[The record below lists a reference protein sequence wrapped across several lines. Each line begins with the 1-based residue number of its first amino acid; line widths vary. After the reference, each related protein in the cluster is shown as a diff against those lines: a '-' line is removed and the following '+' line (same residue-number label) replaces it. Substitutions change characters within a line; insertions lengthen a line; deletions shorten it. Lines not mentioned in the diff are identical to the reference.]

1 MSCSS
6 LFAFFSGRVG
16 SRDVAERPFLSIM
29 LPSICIG
36 EETHQELLELL
47 KSSHALTISGL
58 SNETAKAMIVSH
70 VLQHFKRPGI
80 VVTENPER
88 CEGLLHWFQFFEQ
101 KPFAVSFSVEEP
113 TSENVASIVRLMR
126 GDGVAVLDR
135 ETWDTPLPSFDE
147 LRRNALTLKQAEN
160 IDFTAFFSQLIQLGY
175 EHSADAHLMP
185 GEYRRTG
192 DTLDLF
198 PIGESGQV
206 RILFSFDKVD
216 SIQRTDAETGEIEER
231 KALTVYP
238 LTWEETQALSAQ
250 IPSDSVLI
258 TDEQEDMEIESD
270 CDVITLTS
278 FPESE
283 AGHVHLRYL
292 SVLKF
297 YTLPDFINDVRDK
310 LNQQWTLIIVSKRVD
325 DLKGALSEENIG
337 YLDAPERRPGQITI
351 VPADED
357 ELLPHSLQ
365 NPDLKCALIT
375 DREIFSLR
383 REAKQ
388 RSVQRLSLDFIT
400 SLQMGDFV
408 VHMEHGIGRF
418 EGMTS
423 KVVDDVEREYLEI
436 TYAENDKLF
445 VPVDQADK
453 LSKFVHEEGEEPILT
468 RLGSAEW
475 KKITK
480 KVSEETEKI
489 AKELL
494 EIYAKRAK
502 AKGFQYPDD
511 TDVQQKFDDAFPYT
525 ETPGQ
530 IKAIEDIK
538 RDMESGHPMDR
549 LICGDVGFG
558 KTEVAMRAAFK
569 AVQGGKQVAFL
580 SPITILTDQHYQ
592 SLLKRTEG
600 FDVRIDMLSRF
611 RSPAEQQQTLKKLRE
626 GEVDIIVGTHRLLQ
640 DDIEF
645 SNLGLVII
653 DEEQRF
659 GVKQKEKLKS
669 MRSSVDILTMT
680 ATPIPRTLN
689 LGLHKLRD
697 ITTIT
702 TPPPGRL
709 PIITEVRKYSDA
721 LVREAIMK
729 EVDRG
734 GQVYVLHN
742 RVQTIDAFA
751 MKLRAL
757 VPKATF
763 VVTHGQLKPDLL
775 EERILD
781 FKQGKFHVL
790 VSSTI
795 IENGIDLPRANTLIV
810 NEAEKFG
817 LSQLYQLRGRV
828 GRGTVQAYSYFLY
841 HSQRL
846 KDDAKKRLRAIVEAS
861 ELGSGFQIAMRDL
874 EIRGAGEILGA
885 SQSGNMQTVG
895 VSHYLRLLKNAVEEL
910 KAGGRSE
917 DEDTGG
923 TIEIILP
930 FEALLPSYYIPDE
943 QEKINVYQK
952 LAGSEDEQVLA
963 EFEQDLREEYG
974 PLPPQTE
981 NLLSVIRLK
990 MVCRR
995 GGVLRV
1001 KMDNVSGGKRDAVL
1015 SLASRVT
1022 AAEIMQM
1029 LQKHPQWRISGA
1041 TLRISE
1047 SELEKEGGKE
1057 WVPTLT
1063 KQIALLQK
1071 KSSKKIPKAKEKTPA
1086 S

>member
-1 MSCSS
+1 
-6 LFAFFSGRVG
+6 
-16 SRDVAERPFLSIM
+16 M
-29 LPSICIG
+29 LPALCIG
-36 EETHQELLELL
+36 EETHDELRTLL
-47 KSSHALTISGL
+47 RSTGALTVSGL
-58 SNETAKAMIVSH
+58 SNETAKAMIISH
-70 VLQHFKRPGI
+70 LLRSQGKPAVL
-80 VVTENPER
+80 VTENDER
-88 CEGLLHWFQFFEQ
+88 SEGLLHWLRFFEQ
-101 KPFAVSFSVEEP
+101 PAFIVRFSPDEP
-113 TSENVASIVRLMR
+113 SSDDVASLVRLMR
-126 GDGVAVLDR
+126 GDGVAILERSV
-135 ETWDTPLPSFDE
+135 WDHPLPSFSE
-147 LRRNALTLKQAEN
+147 LKEN
-160 IDFTAFFSQLIQLGY
+160 MLVLIPSEEVHFTEFFSTLISIGY
-175 EHSADAHLMP
+175 EHSADLHLAA

-192 DTLDLF
+192 DTLDIY
-198 PIGESGQV
+198 PVGEKGPV
-206 RILFSFDKVD
+206 RVLFSFGNVERIERIDASTGEVEEIKKLEIPPLVWGKTEMLARQLPQH
-216 SIQRTDAETGEIEER
+216 SILISDEQDDFAAETGAAYI
-231 KALTVYP
+231 A
-238 LTWEETQALSAQ
+238 
-250 IPSDSVLI
+250 
-258 TDEQEDMEIESD
+258 
-270 CDVITLTS
+270 LTS

-283 AGHVHLRYL
+283 TGHVHLRYL

-310 LNQQWTLIIVSKRVD
+310 LQQGWTLILVSKRTD
-325 DLKGALSEENIG
+325 DLKGALTEEHISFV
-337 YLDAPERRPGQITI
+337 DAPERRTGCITI
-351 VPADED
+351 VPAEPDA
-357 ELLPHSLQ
+357 LLPHSLQ

-375 DREIFSLR
+375 DREIFSLK

-388 RSVQRLSLDFIT
+388 RSVQRLALDFIT
-400 SLQMGDFV
+400 SLQVGDFV

-423 KVVDDVEREYLEI
+423 KIVDAVEREYLEI

-453 LSKFVHEEGEEPILT
+453 LSKFVYEEGSEPTLT
-468 RLGSAEW
+468 RLGSLEW

-480 KVSEETEKI
+480 RVTEETQKT

-494 EIYAKRAK
+494 QIYAKRAK
-502 AKGFQYPDD
+502 AKGFQYPEDSE
-511 TDVQQKFDDAFPYT
+511 VQRRFDDAFPYT

-538 RDMESGHPMDR
+538 HDMESGHPMDR
-549 LICGDVGFG
+549 LVCGDVGFG

-592 SLLKRTEG
+592 SLIKRTEG
-600 FDVRIDMLSRF
+600 FDIRIDMLSRF
-611 RSPAEQQQTLKKLRE
+611 RSPKEQAETLQKLKE
-626 GEVDIIVGTHRLLQ
+626 GTIDILVGTHRILQ

-645 SNLGLVII
+645 HNLGLVII

-669 MRSSVDILTMT
+669 LRASVDILTMT

-689 LGLHKLRD
+689 MGLHKLRD

-721 LVREAIMK
+721 LVREAILK
-729 EVDRG
+729 EVGRG
-734 GQVYVLHN
+734 GQVYFLHN
-742 RVQTIDAFA
+742 RVETIDAFA

-757 VPKATF
+757 VPQATF
-763 VVTHGQLKPDLL
+763 VVTHGQLKPELL

-781 FKQGKFHVL
+781 FKEGKFHVL

-895 VSHYLRLLKNAVEEL
+895 VSHYLRMLKNAVEEL
-910 KAGGRSE
+910 KAGGRTE
-917 DEDTGG
+917 EEDTGG
-923 TIEIILP
+923 AIEIILP

-952 LAGSEDEQVLA
+952 LAGSEDEAMLA
-963 EFEQDLREEYG
+963 EFEGDLRGEYG
-974 PLPPQTE
+974 PLPKQALH
-981 NLLSVIRLK
+981 LLSVIRLK
-990 MVCRR
+990 MACRR
-995 GGVLRV
+995 AGVMRI
-1001 KMDNVSGGKRDAVL
+1001 KMDTVSGTKRDLVL
-1015 SLASRVT
+1015 NLATRVT
-1022 AAEIMQM
+1022 AAEIMQ
-1029 LQKHPQWRISGA
+1029 LVQVHSQWRISGA
-1041 TLRISE
+1041 TLRIAE
-1047 SELEKEGGKE
+1047 SELKKTAGMDE
-1057 WVPTLT
+1057 WLPSLT
-1063 KQIALLQK
+1063 EQVGLLVKRKTK
-1071 KSSKKIPKAKEKTPA
+1071 KATMQQETETSVNLGA
-1086 S
+1086 

>member
-1 MSCSS
+1 M
-6 LFAFFSGRVG
+6 
-16 SRDVAERPFLSIM
+16 I
-29 LPSICIG
+29 PSICIG
-36 EETHQELLELL
+36 ESTHQELQQLL
-47 KSSHALTISGL
+47 RSKHALTISGL

-70 VLQHFKRPGI
+70 LLTLHPAPAVL
-80 VVTENPER
+80 VTENDER
-88 CEGLLHWFQFFEQ
+88 VQGLLHWISFFG
-101 KPFAVSFSVEEP
+101 KDAFHVTFGPEP
-113 TSENVASIVRLMR
+113 TAQDVSSIVKLMKGEGIAVMDR
-126 GDGVAVLDR
+126 ATWNTEMPSFEEFKEHAVLLKVG
-135 ETWDTPLPSFDE
+135 ETV
-147 LRRNALTLKQAEN
+147 
-160 IDFTAFFSQLIQLGY
+160 DFTTFFSSLIDAGY
-175 EHSADAHLMP
+175 EHSADQHLSQ

-192 DTLDLF
+192 DTLDIF
-198 PIGESGQV
+198 PMGEQRQY
-206 RILFSFDKVD
+206 RISFSFGKVEHIRSVADD
-216 SIQRTDAETGEIEER
+216 SSEDR
-231 KALTVYP
+231 KSIVLYP
-238 LTWEETQALSAQ
+238 LSWGTTRLLSKQFPET
-250 IPSDSVLI
+250 SVLI
-258 TDEQEDMEIESD
+258 TDEQEDMEKPIS
-270 CDVITLTS
+270 CDLIKLTS
-278 FPESE
+278 FPEDE
-283 AGHVHLRYL
+283 DVHVHLRYL

-297 YTLPDFINDVRDK
+297 YTLPDFVNDVKDK
-310 LNQQWTLIIVSKRVD
+310 LQQDWTLVIVSKRID
-325 DLKGALSEENIG
+325 ELKGVLQEERIQ
-337 YLDAPERRPGQITI
+337 YLDAPERKSGSITI
-351 VPADED
+351 VPAGQN

-383 REAKQ
+383 KEAKQ
-388 RSVQRLSLDFIT
+388 RSVQRLALDFIT
-400 SLQMGDFV
+400 SLQVGDFV

-418 EGMTS
+418 EGMTT

-453 LSKFVHEEGEEPILT
+453 LSKFVHEEGEEPVLT
-468 RLGSAEW
+468 RLGSSEW

-480 KVSEETEKI
+480 KVNEETQKV

-494 EIYAKRAK
+494 DIYAKRAR
-502 AKGFQYPDD
+502 AKGNAFPDD
-511 TDVQQKFDDAFPYT
+511 NDVQQKFDDAFPYT

-538 RDMESGHPMDR
+538 HDMESGHPMDR

-580 SPITILTDQHYQ
+580 SPITILTDQHYR
-592 SLLKRTEG
+592 SLLKRMEG
-600 FDVRIDMLSRF
+600 FNVRVDVLSRF
-611 RSPAEQQQTLKKLRE
+611 RSPQQQEETLEKLRE
-626 GEVDIIVGTHRLLQ
+626 GKVDIVVGTHRLLQ
-640 DDIEF
+640 DDVQF
-645 SNLGLVII
+645 NDLGLVII

-659 GVKQKEKLKS
+659 GVKQKEKLKE
-669 MRSSVDILTMT
+669 MRAAVDILTMT

-721 LVREAIMK
+721 LVREAIVK
-729 EVDRG
+729 EVLRG
-734 GQVYVLHN
+734 GQVYMLHN
-742 RVQTIDAFA
+742 RVETIDAFA
-751 MKLRAL
+751 MKLTSL
-757 VPKATF
+757 IPEATF
-763 VVTHGQLKPDLL
+763 VVTHGQLRPDVL
-775 EERILD
+775 EERIVD
-781 FKQGKFHVL
+781 FKNGKYAVL

-895 VSHYLRLLKNAVEEL
+895 VNHYLRLLKSAVEEL
-910 KAGGRSE
+910 KAGGKG
-917 DEDTGG
+917 DEEELPQ

-930 FEALLPSYYIPDE
+930 FEALLPSFYIPDE
-943 QEKINVYQK
+943 QEKIGAYQK
-952 LAGSEDEQVLA
+952 LAGSEDEVILA

-974 PLPPQTE
+974 PLPKQAE
-981 NLLSVIRLK
+981 NLLQVIRLK
-990 MVCRR
+990 MICRR
-995 GGVLRV
+995 AGVVRV
-1001 KMDNVSGGKRDAVL
+1001 KMDTVSAKKRDIVV
-1015 SLASRVT
+1015 SLAPRVT
-1022 AAEIMQM
+1022 ATEIMQL
-1029 LQKHPQWRISGA
+1029 LQLCPQWRIVGT

-1047 SELEKEGGKE
+1047 SDVKNIAGTDEWLE
-1057 WVPTLT
+1057 VLT
-1063 KQIALLQK
+1063 QQIAALVK
-1071 KSSKKIPKAKEKTPA
+1071 KKTSKK
-1086 S
+1086 

>member
-1 MSCSS
+1 
-6 LFAFFSGRVG
+6 
-16 SRDVAERPFLSIM
+16 M
-29 LPSICIG
+29 LPFVCIG
-36 EETHQELLELL
+36 KDTHQELSELL
-47 KSSHALTISGL
+47 RKKHALTISGL
-58 SNETAKAMIVSH
+58 ANETAKAMIVSH
-70 VLQHFKRPGI
+70 LLELKPGPAV
-80 VVTENPER
+80 VVTENEER
-88 CEGLLHWFQFFEQ
+88 VEGLLHWLQFFGQSPYRLE
-101 KPFAVSFSVEEP
+101 FGEEP
-113 TSENVASIVRLMR
+113 TADDVASIIKLMK
-126 GDGVAVLDR
+126 GEGVAVMDR
-135 ETWDTPLPSFDE
+135 ATWDAELPSFKE
-147 LRRNALTLKQAEN
+147 LSEQALTVSAGKEV
-160 IDFTAFFSQLIQLGY
+160 DFTKLFSALIELGY
-175 EHSADAHLMP
+175 EHADDRELSV

-192 DTLDLF
+192 DTLDIF
-198 PIGESGQV
+198 PAGESAPF
-206 RILFSFDKVD
+206 RITSEYGKIEDIHEIVESEKKRKHT
-216 SIQRTDAETGEIEER
+216 SIT
-231 KALTVYP
+231 LYP
-238 LTWEETQALSAQ
+238 LTWGDTETLTKQF
-250 IPSDSVLI
+250 PKKSVLV
-258 TDEQEDMEIESD
+258 TDEQEELELKTDADRVTI
-270 CDVITLTS
+270 TS
-278 FPESE
+278 FPESDSN
-283 AGHVHLRYL
+283 HIHLRYL

-297 YTLPDFINDVRDK
+297 YTLPDFVNDVRDK
-310 LNQQWTLIIVSKRVD
+310 LQQNWTITIVSKRAD
-325 DLKGALSEENIG
+325 ELKGVLKEESITF
-337 YLDAPERRPGQITI
+337 LHAPDRRPGAIT
-351 VPADED
+351 VVTAEQD

-383 REAKQ
+383 KEAKQ
-388 RSVQRLSLDFIT
+388 RSIQRLALDFIT
-400 SLQMGDFV
+400 SLQPGDYV

-418 EGMTS
+418 EGMTT

-453 LSKFVHEEGEEPILT
+453 LSKFVHEEGEEPVLT
-468 RLGSAEW
+468 RLGSNEW

-480 KVSEETEKI
+480 KVSEETQKT

-502 AKGFQYPDD
+502 AKGHAYP
-511 TDVQQKFDDAFPYT
+511 TDSEVQRKFDDAFPYT

-549 LICGDVGFG
+549 LVCGDVGFG

-569 AVQGGKQVAFL
+569 AAISGKQVAFL
-580 SPITILTDQHYQ
+580 APITILADQHYK
-592 SLLKRTEG
+592 SLVKRMEG
-600 FDVRIDMLSRF
+600 FGLRIDMLSRF
-611 RSPAEQQQTLKKLRE
+611 RSNAEQQETLRKMAH
-626 GEVDIIVGTHRLLQ
+626 GEVDIVVGTHRLLQ
-640 DDIEF
+640 DDIVF
-645 SNLGLVII
+645 SNLGLLII

-659 GVKQKEKLKS
+659 GVKQKEKIKEL
-669 MRSSVDILTMT
+669 RASVDILTMT

-689 LGLHKLRD
+689 MGLHKLRD

-729 EVDRG
+729 EVERG

-742 RVQTIDAFA
+742 RVETIDAFA
-751 MKLRAL
+751 QKLRAL
-757 VPKATF
+757 VPGATF
-763 VVTHGQLKPDLL
+763 VVTHGQLKPEVL
-775 EERILD
+775 EERIVD
-781 FKQGKFHVL
+781 FKNGKFHVL

-895 VSHYLRLLKNAVEEL
+895 VSHYLRMLKNAMEEL
-910 KAGGRSE
+910 KAGGKGVE
-917 DEDTGG
+917 DDMPS

-930 FEALLPSYYIPDE
+930 FEALIPSFYIPDE
-943 QEKINVYQK
+943 QEKISTYQK
-952 LAGSEDEQVLA
+952 LAGAEDEAILA
-963 EFEQDLREEYG
+963 DFTGDLREEYG
-974 PLPPQTE
+974 PLPKQSE
-981 NLLSVIRLK
+981 NLLEVIKLK
-990 MVCRR
+990 MACRR
-995 GGVLRV
+995 AGVMRV
-1001 KMDNVSGGKRDAVL
+1001 KMDNVSPTQRDVTL
-1015 SLASRVT
+1015 TLAPRVT
-1022 AAEIMQM
+1022 ASEIMQL
-1029 LQKHPQWRISGA
+1029 LQVCPQWRISGT
-1041 TLRISE
+1041 TLRIGE
-1047 SELEKEGGKE
+1047 DQLRAAAKTDDWLPEI
-1057 WVPTLT
+1057 T
-1063 KQIALLQK
+1063 KHVTALIK
-1071 KSSKKIPKAKEKTPA
+1071 KKKDRKKDAEISA

>member
-1 MSCSS
+1 MS
-6 LFAFFSGRVG
+6 
-16 SRDVAERPFLSIM
+16 M
-29 LPSICIG
+29 LPSVCIG
-36 EETHQELLELL
+36 KHTHQELGELL
-47 KSSHALTISGL
+47 RSKHALTISGL
-58 SNETAKAMIVSH
+58 ANETAKAMIVSH
-70 VLQHFKRPGI
+70 LLSMHEMPAVLL
-80 VVTENPER
+80 TENEER
-88 CEGLLHWFQFFEQ
+88 TEGLIHWLTFFGRD
-101 KPFAVSFSVEEP
+101 PYRVTFSEEP
-113 TSENVASIVRLMR
+113 TADDVSSVIRLMEGR
-126 GDGVAVLDR
+126 GVAVMER
-135 ETWDTPLPSFDE
+135 SVWDTELPSFQEMHDDAI
-147 LRRNALTLKQAEN
+147 RLTVGERV
-160 IDFTAFFSQLIQLGY
+160 DFTEFFSSLIDAGY
-175 EHSADAHLMP
+175 EHSDDSHLSA
-185 GEYRRTG
+185 GEYRRVG

-198 PIGESGQV
+198 PVGADTQYRITFAYESVEEIRVQG
-206 RILFSFDKVD
+206 
-216 SIQRTDAETGEIEER
+216 DAAQTQ
-231 KALTVYP
+231 KSLTVYP
-238 LTWEETQALSAQ
+238 LAWGDTQPLSAQ
-250 IPSDSVLI
+250 FPEKSLLI
-258 TDEQEDMEIESD
+258 TDEQEDIAVQGKHSR
-270 CDVITLTS
+270 ITITS

-283 AGHVHLRYL
+283 DNHIHLRYL

-297 YTLPDFINDVRDK
+297 YTLPDFVNDVKDK
-310 LNQQWTLIIVSKRVD
+310 LNQDWTLVIVSKRAEELRGV
-325 DLKGALSEENIG
+325 LKEESINFVE
-337 YLDAPERRPGQITI
+337 APERRSGSVT
-351 VPADED
+351 VVTAEED

-375 DREIFSLR
+375 DREIFSLK

-388 RSVQRLSLDFIT
+388 RSVQRLALDFIT
-400 SLQMGDFV
+400 SLQPGDFV
-408 VHMEHGIGRF
+408 VHMEHGIGQF
-418 EGMTS
+418 EGMTT
-423 KVVDDVEREYLEI
+423 KIVDDVEREYLEI
-436 TYAENDKLF
+436 TYAEGDKLF

-453 LSKFVHEEGEEPILT
+453 LSKFVHEEGQEPTLT

-480 KVSEETEKI
+480 KVNEETQKV

-502 AKGFQYPDD
+502 AKGYQYPDD
-511 TDVQQKFDDAFPYT
+511 SDVQRKFDEAFPYT

-538 RDMESGHPMDR
+538 KDMESGHPMDR
-549 LICGDVGFG
+549 LVCGDVGFG

-569 AVQGGKQVAFL
+569 AVQGGKQVALL
-580 SPITILTDQHYQ
+580 SPITILTDQHYK
-592 SLLKRTEG
+592 SLVKRMEG
-600 FDVRIDMLSRF
+600 FNVRIDMLSRF
-611 RSPAEQQQTLKKLRE
+611 RSAAEQSETLRKLRE
-626 GEVDIIVGTHRLLQ
+626 GEVDIVVGTHRLLQ

-669 MRSSVDILTMT
+669 MRASVDILTLT

-689 LGLHKLRD
+689 MGLHKLRD

-721 LVREAIMK
+721 LVREAILK
-729 EVDRG
+729 EIGRG

-742 RVQTIDAFA
+742 RVETIDAFA

-757 VPKATF
+757 VPQATF
-763 VVTHGQLKPDLL
+763 VVTHGQLKPDVL
-775 EERILD
+775 EERIFD
-781 FKQGKFHVL
+781 FKSGKFSVL

-910 KAGGRSE
+910 KAGGKADE
-917 DEDTGG
+917 DELPQN
-923 TIEIILP
+923 IEIILP
-930 FEALLPSYYIPDE
+930 FEALLPSFYIPDE
-943 QEKINVYQK
+943 QEKIGAYQK
-952 LAGSEDEQVLA
+952 LAGAEDETILK
-963 EFEQDLREEYG
+963 EFESDLRDEYG
-974 PLPPQTE
+974 PLPRQAE
-981 NLLSVIRLK
+981 NLLKVILLK
-990 MVCRR
+990 MACRR
-995 GGVLRV
+995 AGVLRI
-1001 KMDNVSGGKRDAVL
+1001 KMDTVSAKQRDIVVSL
-1015 SLASRVT
+1015 SPRVS
-1022 AAEIMQM
+1022 AEEIMQM
-1029 LQKHPQWRISGA
+1029 LKLCPQWRISGT
-1041 TLRISE
+1041 TLRLNEEIMKKAAGTDE
-1047 SELEKEGGKE
+1047 WLTELT
-1057 WVPTLT
+1057 V
-1063 KQIALLQK
+1063 QIAALVKKKVPKKQK
-1071 KSSKKIPKAKEKTPA
+1071 A